1 MMPDDPTSTDRE
13 PPPEAA
19 GDRADTPRR
28 LVPWAWRAISVRLRF
43 VAVFAVASLV
53 VAGWDVI
60 VNAWDKVTRGVIAP
74 DPGAQVVSGDTE
86 YFCPMDP
93 GVVGDWP
100 SKCPICNMALVRR
113 VRGDAA
119 PLPDGVI
126 ARMQLS
132 PYRLQLAGI
141 RTAAVDYQPLALVVE
156 GPARVREAADGPD
169 APAAVEVEVEVF
181 ESDLPRLAEGVRAEV
196 LGPWPDP
203 SRGAIRSVPTGP
215 GAGGA
220 SVILA
225 VEDPDRRLRPGISL
239 RARLL
244 VPMAS
249 LEPFRSLQDEPPPLR
264 KGERR
269 RVYACDE
276 HAEVVEERPG
286 RCPTDGRQLGRRD
299 LSESQRLRWWC
310 PMHPEV
316 TADVPGRRCEAC
328 GGMVLR
334 PRVVSYAPPGRV
346 LAVPESAVVDTG
358 TRRVVYVERMAGMFD
373 GVEVVLGPRCG
384 DAFPVVRGLE
394 PGQRVVASGTFLVDA
409 ETHLNPSLAASY
421 FGASGRAA
429 GPPPAPGVAT
439 ALDGLDPADRALAER
454 QKTCPVTGKPLGSM
468 GTPVR
473 IVVDGRVVFLCCE
486 GCEPALRAAP
496 ARDPGGPPNG
506 PKQAP

>member
-1 MMPDDPTSTDRE
+1 MPDNPPSTERKAL
-13 PPPEAA
+13 PEVT
-19 GDRADTPRR
+19 GDRADAGRR
-28 LVPWAWRAISVRLRF
+28 RVPWAWRAISVRLRF
-43 VAVFAVASLV
+43 VAVFAIASLV

-60 VNAWDKVTRGVIAP
+60 VNAWDKLTRGAIAP

-141 RTAAVDYQPLALVVE
+141 RSAAVDYQPLALVVE
-156 GPARVREAADGPD
+156 GPARVLESVPEPD
-169 APAAVEVEVEVF
+169 STAEVEVEVF
-181 ESDLPRLAEGVRAEV
+181 EADLSRLAEGVRAEV

-203 SRGAIRSVPTGP
+203 LRGTVRSLPSGP
-215 GAGGA
+215 VAGGA
-220 SVILA
+220 SVLLA
-225 VEDPDRRLRPGISL
+225 VEDPDGRLRPGMSL

-249 LEPFRSLQDEPPPLR
+249 LEPFRSLQVEPPPLR

-286 RCPTDGRQLGRRD
+286 RCPTDGRELARRD

-328 GGMVLR
+328 GGMSLR
-334 PRVVSYAPPGRV
+334 PRVVSYAPAGRV

-358 TRRVVYVERMAGMFD
+358 TRRVVYVERMPGMFD

-421 FGASGRAA
+421 FGASGREASST
-429 GPPPAPGVAT
+429 PPPGKAS

-454 QKTCPVTGKPLGSM
+454 QVACPVTGKPLGSM
-468 GTPVR
+468 GTPIR
-473 IVVDGRVVFLCCE
+473 LDMDGRVVFLCCE
-486 GCEPALRAAP
+486 GCEPAIRKAP
-496 ARDPGGPPNG
+496 DRYLGKLPPE